1 VALAGLLGS
10 GWVGWAKLPFLV
22 VQSGSGGS
30 SQRKV
35 RKHSPSQP
43 SYTPETKILLG
54 ASVLSLS
61 AFVVT
66 MLAAR
71 TMNIPAVA
79 YAFAVVAGVLARNV
93 PQRGG
98 SLRLE
103 PVTRWLAGLGPALLV
118 AGWLVWVVV
127 PVAIA
132 RFKLDQATVRL
143 EQAMLLL
150 EQPELSTRSLERVQ
164 GLIADAEAEL
174 QLADEANPNSA
185 PIWVETAWLHLEQSL
200 QDPVQFDTFSQEAEE
215 AARRAVALAPSAPE
229 PRVTLG
235 LACLINNRMS
245 EAETQIRQ
253 ALDLAPNDPYVQYYA
268 VAVLALDP
276 ASRAQ
281 AKQLVEVVEN
291 SRYPERHVKKLEA
304 ALAWG
309 TDSKVPLDGLRQRP
323 LPPRYVAPEPW
334 PSVEG
339 LPRGTAAA
347 APPPPSTTKPAK
359 PAATPD
365 TAATEQAPGSVA
377 PQP

>member
-1 VALAGLLGS
+1 
-10 GWVGWAKLPFLV
+10 
-22 VQSGSGGS
+22 
-30 SQRKV
+30 
-35 RKHSPSQP
+35 
-43 SYTPETKILLG
+43 
-54 ASVLSLS
+54 
-61 AFVVT
+61 
-66 MLAAR
+66 
-71 TMNIPAVA
+71 
-79 YAFAVVAGVLARNV
+79 
-93 PQRGG
+93 
-98 SLRLE
+98 LRLE